1 MAQEYTQQYG
11 QRDEAEEGIISQ
23 VVGQFQFLGDDV
35 DTHDCDFAAP
45 QQPRR
50 FNPAMRSTP
59 IAIARDY
66 GGQQD
71 RHPDTSDD
79 DYSVADDSVTDVELD
94 ALRIAD
100 GSTSHSLP
108 IRLLRAPKLGSVPSN
123 EDYISYHNMLPP
135 PMVLSE
141 QPAAGGQVNAD
152 QGTSYG
158 SLRDSHERGRF
169 LDGPSSY
176 RDKKTGDIRSTQH
189 RVRFR
194 DNTTISASA
203 PSHSMSIG
211 ERIMRSRK
219 LQAQNGEDKSSEE
232 RTSSLSAMLQ
242 ATDDAP
248 TFAPGLA
255 GLSAR
260 ASAAN
265 ASANQKSVAFY
276 NDDSEDRMSSNML
289 STSLTG
295 LEVLERATR
304 FDSVQEGA
312 SDSDSE
318 GSAELPRDSNNHN
331 ALLSRSLSDTVPRFG
346 RLNVGAGTEPATSGM
361 ASLFS
366 HSEIPPPS
374 TVSQLM
380 HMDASS
386 AASINTAIYQVG
398 FEQTGAGLAE
408 PEPLDEN
415 PDIEGAFDMDE

>member
-1 MAQEYTQQYG
+1 
-11 QRDEAEEGIISQ
+11 
-23 VVGQFQFLGDDV
+23 
-35 DTHDCDFAAP
+35 
-45 QQPRR
+45 
-50 FNPAMRSTP
+50 
-59 IAIARDY
+59 
-66 GGQQD
+66 
-71 RHPDTSDD
+71 
-79 DYSVADDSVTDVELD
+79 
-94 ALRIAD
+94 
-100 GSTSHSLP
+100 
-108 IRLLRAPKLGSVPSN
+108 
-123 EDYISYHNMLPP
+123 
-135 PMVLSE
+135 
-141 QPAAGGQVNAD
+141 
-152 QGTSYG
+152 
-158 SLRDSHERGRF
+158 
-169 LDGPSSY
+169 
-176 RDKKTGDIRSTQH
+176 
-189 RVRFR
+189 
-194 DNTTISASA
+194 
-203 PSHSMSIG
+203 
-211 ERIMRSRK
+211 
-219 LQAQNGEDKSSEE
+219 
-232 RTSSLSAMLQ
+232 MLQ

-331 ALLSRSLSDTVPRFG
+331 ALLSRSLSDPVPRFG